1 MGSCDIVARIGPEV
15 IRPGMPQQIAPAP
28 VAPAPRTSPVPAWFA
43 LTSAA
48 AMIAVG
54 VLVGLRGFHQTA
66 LVYGRPFWEVTYSSG
81 FIRRGLVGT
90 IFQGLFGGVRFGTQ
104 TDLVIGITMI
114 VALAL
119 LVGLATWLGLLVAHA
134 PSRSNG
140 LRLTLISLPIAG
152 SALFSML
159 VFTTGYLDGILL
171 LFAAACAILLARG
184 HLWPAVVLGCVAP
197 VVHELFVYMWIP
209 IAVFGYAVLTR
220 RNPDRSPRVLIPAL
234 CAPIVAALAVVTLPS
249 RSTTAHELATHVTG
263 TAQYKATLLHWEFG
277 QTLTAALHRMD
288 HLQSRF
294 WWPTEPAAFVY
305 FCWPA
310 ILAVVLYAVWRWQLL
325 GRPARA
331 ALVLAILSPW
341 AALILAWDLS
351 RLILL
356 ANALV
361 LIVIYGL
368 ETTIVDE
375 PGGELRAVTIGA
387 LVGCTVLAMALPYM
401 FVQFNVGY
409 YLHAGPLR
417 WSLMPVLHPV
427 LASWFHLV

>member
-1 MGSCDIVARIGPEV
+1 
-15 IRPGMPQQIAPAP
+15 MPQQLAPTP
-28 VAPAPRTSPVPAWFA
+28 VAPATRTSPVPTWFA
-43 LTSAA
+43 LISAA
-48 AMIAVG
+48 VMIAIG
-54 VLVGLRGFHQTA
+54 VLVGLRGFHRTA
-66 LVYGRPFWEVTYSSG
+66 LVWGRPFWEVTYSSG

-90 IFQGLFGGVRFGTQ
+90 IFQGLFGGLGFGTQ
-104 TDLVIGITMI
+104 TDLVIEITMI
-114 VALAL
+114 VALVL
-119 LVGLATWLGLLVAHA
+119 LVGLATWLGVLVAHA
-134 PSRSNG
+134 PSRENA
-140 LRLTLISLPIAG
+140 LRLTLISLPIVG

-171 LFAAACAILLARG
+171 LFAAAGAVLLARG
-184 HLWPAVVLGCVAP
+184 HLWPAVALGCIAP
-197 VVHELFVYMWIP
+197 VVHELFIYLWIP
-209 IAVFGYAVLTR
+209 IAVLGYAVLAHR
-220 RNPDRSPRVLIPAL
+220 HPRHSVRVLIPAL
-234 CAPIVAALAVVTLPS
+234 CAPIVAALAVVTIPS
-249 RSTTAHELATHVTG
+249 RTTTAHELATHVVG
-263 TAQYKATLLHWEFG
+263 TASYKATLLHWEFG
-277 QTLTAALHRMD
+277 QSLTAALHRMD

-310 ILAVVLYAVWRWQLL
+310 ILAVALYMTWRWQLL
-325 GRPARA
+325 DRVAKA

-351 RLILL
+351 RLVLL
-356 ANALV
+356 SNALV
-361 LIVIYGL
+361 LIVIYGI

-375 PGGELRAVTIGA
+375 PGGELHAATIGA
-387 LVGCTVLAMALPYM
+387 LVGCTVLAIALPYM